1 MFDLM
6 RRLERPRAAGLAALF
21 DSDFL
26 SSERRLHACV
36 IVPLGTIFRS
46 VRARCLPSTVWVS
59 HQWRRPPFVRSLSLP
74 WEPLV

>member
-26 SSERRLHACV
+26 RSERRLHACEV
-36 IVPLGTIFRS
+36 RPLGTIFRS
-46 VRARCLPSTVWVS
+46 VRARCLPLTV
-59 HQWRRPPFVRSLSLP
+59 
-74 WEPLV
+74 